1 MTPEPITTP
10 TSIATLLSTPIII
23 TSVVISFFIA
33 VIGLFFCCYCCRQF
47 YKKKQAEITSS
58 RMSRAFNFNLATYKQ
73 AESPQPRVDSVS
85 DYYSDISRNT
95 NTTQI
100 GSHISHGSMY
110 KQQHQPMATD
120 PTNPPPSPMTLAH
133 SYNALTD
140 IEDDISVFSQTM
152 SEYPIPPVPN
162 PSLNYDLVS
171 DNLSYSVSQSHYPA
185 TISGRAPNPLLLGQ
199 QPNHPYYHNGGY
211 HYPQQQVANQWAPK
225 RGQDQPNQGKQYPP
239 SDYHHYP
246 PSHPRKE
253 LDSLARTETEST
265 ISMTTVSTENQDE
278 YLYDEEGTC
287 MSYAPPGR
295 PPSPVTVV
303 SDYHPPAPPMSPDS
317 TLSEIS
323 DEDCSER
330 QLHQT

>member
-1 MTPEPITTP
+1 MF
-10 TSIATLLSTPIII
+10 L
-23 TSVVISFFIA
+23 
-33 VIGLFFCCYCCRQF
+33 CCYFGRQLT
-47 YKKKQAEITSS
+47 KKKQAEIASN
-58 RMSRAFNFNLATYKQ
+58 RMSRAFNLNLATYKQ
-73 AESPQPRVDSVS
+73 TESPQPRVDSVS

-110 KQQHQPMATD
+110 KQRQSGGTD
-120 PTNPPPSPMTLAH
+120 PSNPPPSPMTLARSH
-133 SYNALTD
+133 MALTD
-140 IEDDISVFSQTM
+140 IEDDVSVFSQTM
-152 SEYPIPPVPN
+152 SEYPLPPVPN

-185 TISGRAPNPLLLGQ
+185 AISGRAPNPLLLGQ
-199 QPNHPYYHNGGY
+199 ARHSYYHNGSY
-211 HYPQQQVANQWAPK
+211 YYPQQQQPLQPTAPQWTSDK
-225 RGQDQPNQGKQYPP
+225 RGQTEEKGYPP

-265 ISMTTVSTENQDE
+265 ISMTTLSTENHDE
-278 YLYDEEGTC
+278 YLYEDR
-287 MSYAPPGR
+287 MSYTPPGR

-317 TLSEIS
+317 TLSEFS
-323 DEDCSER
+323 DDEEECSD
-330 QLHQT
+330 LHHTT

>member
-1 MTPEPITTP
+1 MTPEPVTMP
-10 TSIATLLSTPIII
+10 PSIALLGTPIII
-23 TSVVISFFIA
+23 TSVVVSFFIA
-33 VIGLFFCCYCCRQF
+33 VIILFFCCYFGRQF
-47 YKKKQAEITSS
+47 AKKKQAEIASS
-58 RMSRAFNFNLATYKQ
+58 RMSRALNFNLATYKQ

-110 KQQHQPMATD
+110 KQRQSMAMD
-120 PTNPPPSPMTLAH
+120 PSNPPPSPMTLAH
-133 SYNALTD
+133 SHNALTD

-171 DNLSYSVSQSHYPA
+171 DNLSYSVSQSHFQA

-199 QPNHPYYHNGGY
+199 QPNHPYYNGGY
-211 HYPQQQVANQWAPK
+211 HYPQQQQQVANQWAPK
-225 RGQDQPNQGKQYPP
+225 RGQDDQPDQGKQYSS

-278 YLYDEEGTC
+278 YLYDNEEG

-330 QLHQT
+330 HLHQT